1 MVTFGEITS
10 KTIRVNYTKDDIPG
24 VVVKGSVTYNKDNKL
39 TDANGNIETTDKKN
53 IGSFNI
59 YGSGEDMRITLN
71 ASADKTDEVNDI
83 AKATLADLANGYT
96 E

>member
-1 MVTFGEITS
+1 MVKFGEITS

-24 VVVKGSVTYNKDNKL
+24 VVVKGSATYNKDNKL
-39 TDANGNIETTDKKN
+39 TDANGNIEGADKKN
-53 IGSFNI
+53 AGSFNTN
-59 YGSGEDMRITLN
+59 GSGEDMRITLN

-83 AKATLADLANGYT
+83 TKATLADLANGYT

>member
-1 MVTFGEITS
+1 MVKFGEITS
-10 KTIRVNYTKDDIPG
+10 KTIRVNYTKDDIAG

-39 TDANGNIETTDKKN
+39 TDANGNIEGADKKN
-53 IGSFNI
+53 IGSFDI
-59 YGSGEDMRITLN
+59 YGSGEDMRITLKS
-71 ASADKTDEVNDI
+71 SADKTDEVNDI

>member
-10 KTIRVNYTKDDIPG
+10 KTIRVNYTKDDIAG

-39 TDANGNIETTDKKN
+39 TDANGNIEGADKKN
-53 IGSFNI
+53 IGSFDI
-59 YGSGEDMRITLN
+59 YGSGEDMRITLKS
-71 ASADKTDEVNDI
+71 SADKTDEVNDI

>member
-1 MVTFGEITS
+1 MVTFGDIH
-10 KTIRVNYTKDDIPG
+10 VNYTKTDLDG
-24 VVVKGSVTYNKDNKL
+24 FVVKGNASYNKENKL
-39 TDANGNIETTDKKN
+39 LDANGNITDVDVKN

-59 YGSGEDMRITLN
+59 YGNEEDMRITLN
-71 ASADKTDEVNDI
+71 GPAKLTDEVNAV